1 MSSANKKNNIH
12 TVSMLVANKPGV
24 LVRCAQVFARR
35 GFNIDA
41 LVVSAS
47 VNPKFSRMTITATG
61 DPGTLEQIV
70 KQTAKLIDVIHCSE
84 HTRTDSLDR
93 EYALIKIKRGSP
105 ASRRE
110 PTGQKAAI
118 RKLLKTRAHVLDES
132 NGATIIGQTGTTEEL
147 DSLEEALKKFGIIE
161 MVRSGKLVMAK
172 GKEPT

>member
-1 MSSANKKNNIH
+1 MSATNKKNNIH

-70 KQTAKLIDVIHCSE
+70 KQTSKLIDVIHCSE
-84 HTRTDSLDR
+84 HTRTDSIDR
-93 EYALIKIKRGSP
+93 EYALIKVKSGSP
-105 ASRRE
+105 A
-110 PTGQKAAI
+110 QKAAI
-118 RKLLKTRAHVLDES
+118 RKLVKTRAHTLNES
-132 NGATIIGQTGTTEEL
+132 TGAIIIGQTG
-147 DSLEEALKKFGIIE
+147 
-161 MVRSGKLVMAK
+161 
-172 GKEPT
+172 

>member
-1 MSSANKKNNIH
+1 MTQESEKRKGIH

-93 EYALIKIKRGSP
+93 EYALIKVKSGSP
-105 ASRRE
+105 A
-110 PTGQKAAI
+110 QKTAI
-118 RKLLKTRAHVLDES
+118 RKLLKARAHILDES
-132 NGATIIGQTGTTEEL
+132 NGAVIIGQTGTTEEL
-147 DSLEEALKKFGIIE
+147 DSLEAALKKFGIIE